1 MARELTNMKTKLLIA
16 IAILALLGGC
26 TDASTAQRV
35 LHQQGYTNVVITG
48 YRPFLGSQGDTY
60 VTGFEATAPNGTRVT
75 GAVCSGFLKGAT
87 IRFD

>member
-1 MARELTNMKTKLLIA
+1 MKRKILILILTIGLLS
-16 IAILALLGGC
+16 GC

-48 YRPFLGSQGDTY
+48 YRPFVGSDGDTY
-60 VTGFEATAPNGTRVT
+60 VTGFEATSPNGNRVT